1 MKSSLRI
8 KIYAALSLAAA
19 VCIGGLRAAEIPELV
34 LPAGAGVNIHFVRG
48 HEKDIDMIAAAGFKF
63 VREDFFWD
71 SIEKKKGEYDW
82 SAYDE
87 LTANLERRGIRPY
100 FILDYSNPLYE
111 EIVSAKNPIT
121 GKINRSRA
129 SPQHP
134 ESVEA
139 FARFA
144 AAAAK
149 HFQGRHVIW
158 EIWNEPNITFW
169 QPQPDVKQYTALA
182 LAAGRAVRE
191 ADPQATIVAPACSGF
206 AWDFLETFLK
216 SGALEFLDAVSVH
229 PYRSPKQPPETAARD
244 FSRLRD
250 IIDRYAPPAKKGKIP
265 ILSGEWG
272 YSSNTHGV
280 SQEKQAQ
287 FIVRQQLSN
296 LLNGV
301 PISIW
306 YDWRNDGPDPNENE
320 HNFGTVTQDLEPKPA
335 YAAVQTLTR
344 ELSGYRIS
352 RRFDTGNTNDFVLVL
367 MNSMN
372 ETKLAAWTLGEPRSV
387 SLRLQSSA
395 NKELPLIRGDEN
407 GSKVELKDGHIVLGL
422 TGLPEYVD
430 LGNEARLKE

>member
-1 MKSSLRI
+1 MSPRFQITAASL
-8 KIYAALSLAAA
+8 LAAA
-19 VCIGGLRAAEIPELV
+19 VCACKLCAAEIPEPI

-48 HEKDIDMIAAAGFKF
+48 HEKDIDLIAAAGFKF
-63 VREDFFWD
+63 IRDDFFWE

-82 SAYDE
+82 SGYDE
-87 LTANLERRGIRPY
+87 LTANLERRGIRAY

-111 EIVSAKNPIT
+111 EIVTAKNPIS
-121 GKINRSRA
+121 GKIDRSLA

-169 QPQPDVKQYTALA
+169 QPKPDVNQYTTLA
-182 LAAGRAVRE
+182 LAAGRAVRK

-216 SGALEFLDAVSVH
+216 SGALEFLDGVSVH
-229 PYRSPKQPPETAARD
+229 PYRSPHQPPETAAHD
-244 FSRLRD
+244 FSRLREL
-250 IIDRYAPPAKKGKIP
+250 IDRYAPADKKGKIP
-265 ILSGEWG
+265 IMSGEWG
-272 YSSNTHGV
+272 YSSNTKGV

-287 FIVRQQLSN
+287 FIVRQHLSN
-296 LLNGV
+296 LLNDV

-306 YDWRNDGPDPNENE
+306 YDWKNDGPDPNENE
-320 HNFGTVTQDLEPKPA
+320 HNFGTVTPDLEPKPA
-335 YAAVQTLTR
+335 YIAFQTLTH

-352 RRFDTGNTNDFVLVL
+352 RQFDTGNTNDFVLVL
-367 MNSMN
+367 TNSAH
-372 ETKLAAWTLGEPRSV
+372 ETKLAAWTLTDAHPIT
-387 SLRLQSSA
+387 LNLQATSE
-395 NKELPLIRGDEN
+395 KELPIVKGDGQREKVAIDN
-407 GSKVELKDGHIVLGL
+407 GQIVLTL
-422 TGLPEYVD
+422 TGLPEYLD
-430 LGNEARLKE
+430 LGKGAGLKK